1 MHQLLMSEELIYAQ
15 KSLRGHYDKE
25 SRIIKGFELS
35 YNMSIFVDTKDK
47 LEIIL
52 TRSREASHK
61 TVAVNPP
68 ERLISKAVGS

>member
-1 MHQLLMSEELIYAQ
+1 MSKELTYAQ
-15 KSLRGHYDKE
+15 KSLRDHYDKE

-35 YNMSIFVDTKDK
+35 YNMSIFVDTEDK

-61 TVAVNPP
+61 TEAIIHL
-68 ERLISKAVGS
+68 RDYFSKL